1 MRLRPFEGPVARGYL
16 RYAHAMFEHEIAI
29 GHGLADRAGTI
40 AMGLFRDEG
49 LDVRLKADLSMVT
62 LADTSIEAMIREQ
75 LAVAFPDDRVF
86 GEEEGGEDPGRGR
99 VWIVDPIDGT
109 ANFARGVP
117 AWGTLIALHQDGEG
131 VLGIC
136 DMPALGERYAAVR
149 GEGATCNGRPIHVS
163 EISTISD
170 AHLLY
175 AGIRHLLPGPYR
187 EPVLGMIADSWR
199 DRGFGDCWAHALV
212 ARGAAEVML
221 EPDLS
226 LWDFAA
232 LQVIVEEAG
241 GRVTTFDGGP
251 PVHGGSVLSSNGVL
265 HDEVLA
271 RLALAER

>member
-1 MRLRPFEGPVARGYL
+1 
-16 RYAHAMFEHEIAI
+16 MFEHEMSIAQ
-29 GHGLADRAGTI
+29 GLADRASAI
-40 AMGLFRDEG
+40 AMGLFRGEG
-49 LDVRLKADLSMVT
+49 LEVRLKADLSVVT

-75 LAVAFPDDRVF
+75 LAVAFADDRVF
-86 GEEEGGEDPGRGR
+86 GEEEGGEVSGEGR

-131 VLGIC
+131 MLGIC

-149 GEGATCNGRPIHVS
+149 NEGATCNGRPIRVS
-163 EISTISD
+163 EIAGITD

-175 AGIRHLLPGPYR
+175 AEMKDLLEGPYR
-187 EPVLGMIADSWR
+187 EPVLGMVADCWR

-221 EPDLS
+221 EPELS

-232 LQVIVEEAG
+232 LQVIVQEAG
-241 GRVTTFDGGP
+241 GRMTTFDGGP
-251 PVHGGSVLSSNGVL
+251 TVHGGSVVSSNGVL

-271 RLALAER
+271 RLAAR